1 MFAKVLV
8 SLVLFITI
16 KKTISNKK
24 IQLYVLFK
32 SDSIELYLSLQSV
45 DQNLSFLAKTWNE
58 KRKEN

>member
-16 KKTISNKK
+16 KKTISNQK

>member
-16 KKTISNKK
+16 KKTISNQK

-45 DQNLSFLAKTWNE
+45 DQNLSFLAKT
-58 KRKEN
+58 

>member
-8 SLVLFITI
+8 SLVLFTTI
-16 KKTISNKK
+16 KKTLSTQK

-32 SDSIELYLSLQSV
+32 SDSMELYLSLQSV